1 MVGRVYRK
9 REGEDLVE
17 IINQR
22 EVVGKVFDTRS
33 KAVSTMS
40 ALLEEKFQVN
50 KMQDKWL
57 VSYEKETSI
66 IMNGECSRIE
76 VEETEKLTSEQQ

>member
-1 MVGRVYRK
+1 M
-9 REGEDLVE
+9 E

-22 EVVGKVFDTRS
+22 EVVGKIFETRS

-40 ALLEEKFQVN
+40 ALLEDKFQVN

-66 IMNGECSRIE
+66 IMDGEFTR
-76 VEETEKLTSEQQ
+76 VEADDAEKLTDNSQ

>member
-1 MVGRVYRK
+1 M
-9 REGEDLVE
+9 E

-22 EVVGKVFDTRS
+22 EVVGKIFDTRS

-40 ALLEEKFQVN
+40 ALLEDKFQVN

-66 IMNGECSRIE
+66 IMDGEFTRVE
-76 VEETEKLTSEQQ
+76 VEDAEKLTDNSQ

>member
-1 MVGRVYRK
+1 M
-9 REGEDLVE
+9 E

-22 EVVGKVFDTRS
+22 EVVGKIFNTRS

-40 ALLEEKFQVN
+40 ALLEDKFQIN

-57 VSYEKETSI
+57 VSYEKETCI
-66 IMNGECSRIE
+66 IMDGEFTKVE
-76 VEETEKLTSEQQ
+76 VDDAEKLTDNSQ

>member
-1 MVGRVYRK
+1 M
-9 REGEDLVE
+9 E

-22 EVVGKVFDTRS
+22 EVVGKIFDTRS

-40 ALLEEKFQVN
+40 ALLEDKFQVN

-57 VSYEKETSI
+57 VSYEKETCI
-66 IMNGECSRIE
+66 IMDGEFTKVE
-76 VEETEKLTSEQQ
+76 VEDAEKLTDNSQ

>member
-1 MVGRVYRK
+1 M
-9 REGEDLVE
+9 E

-22 EVVGKVFDTRS
+22 EVVGKIFNTRS

-40 ALLEEKFQVN
+40 ALLEDKFQIN

-66 IMNGECSRIE
+66 IMDGEFTRAE
-76 VEETEKLTSEQQ
+76 ADDAEKLTDNSQ

>member
-1 MVGRVYRK
+1 M
-9 REGEDLVE
+9 E

-40 ALLEEKFQVN
+40 ALLEDKFQIN
-50 KMQDKWL
+50 KVQDKWL
-57 VSYEKETSI
+57 ISYEKETCI
-66 IMNGECSRIE
+66 IMDGECSRIE
-76 VEETEKLTSEQQ
+76 VEGTEKLTSEQQ

>member
-1 MVGRVYRK
+1 M
-9 REGEDLVE
+9 E

-22 EVVGKVFDTRS
+22 EVVGKIFNTRS

-40 ALLEEKFQVN
+40 ALLEDKFQIN

-57 VSYEKETSI
+57 VSYEKETCI
-66 IMNGECSRIE
+66 IMDGECTRIE
-76 VEETEKLTSEQQ
+76 TEETEKLTKE

>member
-1 MVGRVYRK
+1 M
-9 REGEDLVE
+9 E

-22 EVVGKVFDTRS
+22 EVVGKVFNTRS

-40 ALLEEKFQVN
+40 ALLEDKFQVN

-66 IMNGECSRIE
+66 IMDGEYTR
-76 VEETEKLTSEQQ
+76 VEAEDAEKLTDNSQ